1 MKFFVDNQLPPA
13 LARFITEDLRGE
25 ALHVG
30 DIGLREGTDAQV
42 WAYASENDFVL
53 GSKDDDFVTL
63 YSKTPSAR
71 LLWIRIGNCRR
82 VFLLKVFSEQ
92 WQRLLSRFESGDRFV
107 ELR

>member
-1 MKFFVDNQLPPA
+1 VKFLVDNHFPPA
-13 LARFITEDLRGE
+13 LARFITEDLRSE
-25 ALHVG
+25 AIHVG
-30 DIGLREGTDAQV
+30 DVGLREGSDAQV

-53 GSKDDDFVTL
+53 ISKDDDFVTI

-82 VFLLKVFSEQ
+82 VFLLKVFREQ
-92 WQRLLSRFESGDRFV
+92 WQRLLARFESGDRFV